1 MTAIRIGTI
10 ALLIAAFFW
19 LAGYFV
25 GDYFYGKSEPE
36 QPKEEWCEVG
46 EINERGELVYQQ
58 NYAGETEFVVFATS
72 NGPVLMAKCK

>member
-25 GDYFYGKSEPE
+25 GDYFYSKSDEPE
-36 QPKEEWCEVG
+36 QDKWCQAG
-46 EINERGELVYQQ
+46 EINERGELTYSQ
-58 NYAGETEFVVFATS
+58 NYAGETEFVVLAIAA
-72 NGPVLMAKCK
+72 GPVLMSKCK